1 MIYKIAE
8 NLINRKMFGSKE
20 ELINTLDV
28 FLMFQRISIDE
39 YSTLLIKINEVCE
52 VKDETVNN
60 VENNVVDNTENAVES
75 EVTE

>member
-8 NLINRKMFGSKE
+8 NLINRKMFNSKE

-39 YSTLLIKINEVCE
+39 YSTLLIKLNEVCD
-52 VKDETVNN
+52 VKDTPVEETPA
-60 VENNVVDNTENAVES
+60 ENTES
-75 EVTE
+75 EVVE